1 MGSGNN
7 IIYWDSAVFIAY
19 FTQEATRTPEELA
32 GIDQVVD
39 AFDKGKCVLVT
50 SMITK
55 AELLPMKFSAE
66 NYARLSDL
74 WKRKQF
80 QPVEVTEAII
90 DLANEIR
97 GFYAAKG
104 EKVPATPDSIHLAT
118 AIKSGVD
125 VFQTFDGGKKRGL
138 LQMDGNVAGHH
149 LAIQAPF
156 VPQRNLDL
164 SEIPTR
170 RIEPDL

>member
-19 FTQEATRTPEELA
+19 FTQEKTRTKEDLA

-39 AFDKGKCVLVT
+39 SFDKGNCILVT

-55 AELLPMKFSAE
+55 AELLPSKLGPK
-66 NYARLSDL
+66 NYANLSAL

-80 QPVEVTEAII
+80 QPVEVTEAVI

-97 GFYAAKG
+97 SYYA
-104 EKVPATPDSIHLAT
+104 EQNQKVPATPDSIHLAT
-118 AIKSGVD
+118 AIKSGAD

-138 LQMDGNVAGHH
+138 LQLDGNVAGRN
-149 LAIQAPF
+149 LSIKTPF
-156 VPQRNLDL
+156 VPQGKLL
-164 SEIPTR
+164 
-170 RIEPDL
+170 